1 MGASH
6 TLNSH
11 YVATTHGRP
20 GGGGGAPRRRAA
32 AVGRAAHRRRD
43 QRAGRPVRGRGRPDP
58 ERGAPGADRADA
70 GAGRAAAAVKARRTP
85 QEFPMVTEVPKS
97 PTPTR
102 PTSGGLLKFLT
113 FGEHICF
120 YRYLVGAGDLDSRV
134 QPQTR
139 RRRLAVYLL
148 GARAR
153 GMGASSRS
161 ADEPRPCLAC

>member
-1 MGASH
+1 MKIFYWGVCPRG
-6 TLNSH
+6 L
-11 YVATTHGRP
+11 GRV
-20 GGGGGAPRRRAA
+20 R
-32 AVGRAAHRRRD
+32 GRAAHRRRE

-85 QEFPMVTEVPKS
+85 QESPMVTQVPKS

-102 PTSGGLLKFLT
+102 PTCGRFLKFLT

-134 QPQTR
+134 QTPDAEATTR
-139 RRRLAVYLL
+139 RLL
-148 GARAR
+148 TRPAR
-153 GMGASSRS
+153 GGWALRTGQPMN
-161 ADEPRPCLAC
+161 PPVWRP